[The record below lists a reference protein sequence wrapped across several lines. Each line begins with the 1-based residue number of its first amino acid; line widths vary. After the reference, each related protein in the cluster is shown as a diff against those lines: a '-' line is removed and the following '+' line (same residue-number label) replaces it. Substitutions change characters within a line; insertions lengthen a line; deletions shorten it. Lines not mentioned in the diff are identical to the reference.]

1 MTAAADIAA
10 PTAEMTVAATAS
22 VAPPVELIAGLDV
35 TAASELAAEHVLEQA
50 IRCLR
55 QAGAD
60 PITAATHRATVYE
73 TPHVSMSISMST
85 GLDPV
90 RMVDMLA
97 EALSVADGAAGA
109 VRIGE
114 VGVGAPELQASAE
127 RAAAAHRDRSS
138 GRVVHFPG
146 SETLTGTVLVADVLA
161 TLIDRVVALGGGH
174 AAPDSPLVTR
184 SFLRPRWDAG
194 ELVLHVQQA
203 VGDTWVPFETPN
215 PTPCCAVH
223 TAVPSTA

>member
-10 PTAEMTVAATAS
+10 LTAEMTVAATDS

-35 TAASELAAEHVLEQA
+35 TVASELAAEHVLARA
-50 IRCLR
+50 IGCLR
-55 QAGAD
+55 RAAAD
-60 PITAATHRATVYE
+60 RITAATHRAEVYE
-73 TPHVSMSISMST
+73 TAHVSMSISMST
-85 GLDPV
+85 DLGPARTVEL
-90 RMVDMLA
+90 LA
-97 EALSVADGAAGA
+97 EALSEADGDAAA

-161 TLIDRVVALGGGH
+161 TLIDRVVALGDGH
-174 AAPDSPLVTR
+174 AAPESLLVTR

-203 VGDTWVPFETPN
+203 VGGTWVPFETPN
-215 PTPCCAVH
+215 PTACCSIH
-223 TAVPSTA
+223 R